1 MNTGVAVGITTAV
14 VLVGVASFLVYKN
27 KKQKEDDQAQKDL
40 AAKAASDEATRLAA
54 QQEAFAKTA
63 GGVKQ
68 DFNIQELFQKNNIDR
83 GTFVKKFGEASSADV
98 KLPDVTKKGQVFE
111 DSKAAPRISGIVN
124 GLML

>member
-111 DSKAAPRISGIVN
+111 DSKAA
-124 GLML
+124 